1 MWWWPFRS
9 HMLTCRQMVDLL
21 SDYVDGELT
30 PKLQHQLE
38 IHLEGCVTCAAF
50 LQTFKQTQAQARS
63 IVYEDMPTELRQRL
77 HRYLRQQASE
87 NSSTR

>member
-1 MWWWPFRS
+1 
-9 HMLTCRQMVDLL
+9 MVDLL

-63 IVYEDMPTELRQRL
+63 IIYEDMPTELRQRL

-87 NSSTR
+87 SSSTR